1 MDFNITEMKVL
12 ENPTNKKLKVEESKN
27 SIEDLSSDS
36 SSDEL
41 SDMSS
46 DRVKASN

>member
-1 MDFNITEMKVL
+1 MPDHSTS
-12 ENPTNKKLKVEESKN
+12 KKLKVEESKN
-27 SIEDLSSDS
+27 SIDDELSEGDEES

-46 DRVKASN
+46 GRVKNVMWQNKS